1 MKMKFS
7 QFLLASSIF
16 SPLLAHPGERHDPH
30 VLKREIYT
38 RDAVA
43 NVGKR
48 ALDACS
54 TSIDARHLHTKNVER
69 RAKTAH
75 DLRKKRRITESM

>member
-1 MKMKFS
+1 MKFS
-7 QFLLASSIF
+7 QLLLASSLF
-16 SPLLAHPGERHDPH
+16 SPLLAHPGEKHDPH

-69 RAKTAH
+69 RARTVH
-75 DLRKKRRITESM
+75 DLRKKRGIKEST